1 MKIQFCYDYTVI
13 GRRENDVIAEFDVA
27 EEPTEEQCKAI
38 EDEIFEAIDKWDE
51 ENDGDFSEF
60 DYWGVCYEA
69 ARKHLKIVENRVV
82 RTFYV

>member
-1 MKIQFCYDYTVI
+1 MKIQFEKLTIYDSDIV
-13 GRRENDVIAEFDVA
+13 AEFDVA

-38 EDEIFEAIDKWDE
+38 QEEIDAVRELWDE

-69 ARKHLKIVENRVV
+69 ARKNAKIVENRVV
-82 RTFYV
+82 KTFYL